1 MAFSN
6 RVLTTT
12 RDAFVPKVVDSILG
26 SNVFATKMLEKAKKW
41 NGEKMTFP
49 VKVSKNES
57 GSSFSGYDLLST
69 TAADTRIK
77 LQFDPKFYSIPVS
90 LPLDEVSVNGTDEKV
105 LDLIATEMQS
115 SAQDAADDIGS
126 LFFGNG
132 TGNGSKDF
140 LGLAAIVDDGSS
152 VATYGGQSRTTYT
165 TLKATVTA
173 SSGTISLAKMRTLK
187 NAVGSGAQQPT
198 IGVTT
203 EAVKALYETLLQPM
217 QRITRTTSNDKSSVG
232 TGFPALDFDGMPIV
246 ADEKC
251 TSGALY
257 FLNENFLNW
266 YGLPMKMTEPIN
278 YKSVNIEG
286 NDYSSLKGLGFS
298 WSGWVKPAN
307 QAAIVGH
314 IYLGG
319 QLISEN
325 PKRQGVLTGITS
337 V

>member
-12 RDAFVPKVVDSILG
+12 QDKFMPKVVDTILG
-26 SNVFATKMLEKAKKW
+26 SNVLATRALSRAKKW
-41 NGEKMTFP
+41 SGEKMKFP
-49 VKVSKNES
+49 VKVSKNTG

-69 TAADTRIK
+69 TAADTRIN
-77 LQFDPKFYSIPVS
+77 LEFDPKFYSIPVS
-90 LPLDEVSVNGTDEKV
+90 IPLDEISVNATDEKI
-105 LDLIATEMQS
+105 LDLIATEMAS
-115 SAQDAADDIGS
+115 TAQDMADDIGTI
-126 LFFGNG
+126 FYGDG
-132 TGNGSKDF
+132 TGNGSKDP
-140 LGLAAIVDDGSS
+140 LGLGAIVDDGTS

-165 TLKATVTA
+165 TLKATLTN
-173 SSGTISLAKMRTLK
+173 SSGTLTLAKMRALK
-187 NAVGSGAQQPT
+187 NAAGSGSQQPT
-198 IGVTT
+198 LGATT
-203 EAVKALYETLLQPM
+203 EAIKALYEQLLTPM
-217 QRITRTTSNDKSSVG
+217 QRITRTTSNEKSSVG

-251 TSGALY
+251 TSGYLY

-266 YGLPMKMTEPIN
+266 YALPMKMTEPVN
-278 YKSVNIEG
+278 YKATDIEG
-286 NDYSSLKGLGFS
+286 NDYSSVKGLGFS
-298 WSGWVKPAN
+298 WSGWIKPAN

-325 PKRQGVLTGITS
+325 PKRHGALYGITS

>member
-12 RDAFVPKVVDSILG
+12 RDKFLPKVVDTVLG
-26 SNVFATKMLEKAKKW
+26 SNVLATKMLEKAKKW
-41 NGEKMTFP
+41 SGDKMTFP
-49 VKVSKNES
+49 IKVSKNTT

-69 TAADTRIK
+69 TASDTRVK
-77 LQFDPKFYSIPVS
+77 LQFDPKFYSIAVS
-90 LPLDEVSVNGTDEKV
+90 LPLDEISVNATDEKI

-115 SAQDAADDIGS
+115 SAQDAADDIGTQ
-126 LFFGNG
+126 FYADG

-140 LGLAAIVDDGSS
+140 LGLAAIVDDGTT

-165 TLKATVTA
+165 TLKSTVTA
-173 SSGTISLAKMRTLK
+173 SSGTVSLAKMRALK
-187 NAVGSGAQQPT
+187 NAAGSGAQQPT
-198 IGVTT
+198 LGVTT
-203 EAVKALYETLLQPM
+203 ETVKALYETLLQPM
-217 QRITRTTSNDKSSVG
+217 QRITRSTSNDKSSVG

-251 TSGALY
+251 TSGAMY

-266 YGLPMKMTEPIN
+266 YGLPMKMTEPVN
-278 YKSVNIEG
+278 YKSVTIEG
-286 NDYSSLKGLGFS
+286 NDYSSLQGLGFS

-314 IYLGG
+314 VYLGG

-325 PKRQGVLTGITS
+325 PKRHAVLTGITS